1 MKEGKKEGSMLKM
14 LPVLL
19 AMVAVA
25 AISVM
30 YLSYMSDYDK
40 REMADQLAREYILFM
55 ESSGCLTEE
64 KSNELVQK
72 LQNIGLTNINLAGTT
87 VTKADYGVEIAL
99 IINARL
105 VVKEYVFESM
115 FDTEGREKVWEIK
128 IEKRTTSKC

>member
-55 ESSGCLTEE
+55 ESSCLLTE
-64 KSNELVQK
+64 
-72 LQNIGLTNINLAGTT
+72 
-87 VTKADYGVEIAL
+87 
-99 IINARL
+99 
-105 VVKEYVFESM
+105 
-115 FDTEGREKVWEIK
+115 
-128 IEKRTTSKC
+128 